1 MRKKNMTKNRKKINK
16 ILIQLL
22 IYVCLVLVWQAVYS
36 IGVDILKLWKPYAMP
51 NPLGVAKSFVQLSV
65 DGTLG
70 FAVLYSLMRA
80 CLGFLIAVLIGIAA
94 GVLLIQFETLNSAL
108 KPLILGVQSLP
119 SVCWVP
125 FAILWFGLKEKAILF
140 VVVMGSAFSISL
152 AVENG
157 VKSINPIY
165 IKAALTMGATKKDLY
180 TRVIFPASLP
190 ALLAGMRQGWSFAWR
205 ALMSAEVMSAS
216 IGLGYTLILGRD
228 LADINQVMLV
238 MLVIILVGILID
250 KCIFSKVERIILK
263 KRGLSG

>member
-1 MRKKNMTKNRKKINK
+1 MQKKNMIRNRKKGSK
-16 ILIQLL
+16 MAVQLF
-22 IYVCLVLVWQAVYS
+22 IYVCLILLWQAAYT
-36 IGVDILKLWKPYAMP
+36 IGVDVLGAWKPYAMP
-51 NPLGVAKSFVQLSV
+51 NPLGVARSFIQLSI

-70 FAVLYSLMRA
+70 FAVLYSLVRA
-80 CLGFLIAVLIGIAA
+80 CLGFALAVLIGLAA
-94 GVLLIQFETLNSAL
+94 GVLLIQFETLNHAL

-165 IKAALTMGATKKDLY
+165 IKAARTMGASKKDLY

-190 ALLAGMRQGWSFAWR
+190 ALIAGMRQGWSFAWR

-250 KCIFSKVERIILK
+250 QCIFSRVERAVLK
-263 KRGLSG
+263 KRGL